1 MSQAENSAAG
11 LQPAPPEGAVH
22 VPGRLFATAALAF
35 LLPVCVIWLL
45 ASFVFGGKTVAGGE
59 SMSAEAVARR
69 LQRVGTIE
77 LGEAA
82 GAAAPRTGEEL
93 YTAVCSACHGT
104 GAAGAPKFGDSAAWG
119 PRIGAGYAA
128 LLNSAL
134 KGKNAMGPQGGGD
147 FSDLEIGRAVVYMAN
162 KGGASFAEPKAPAAA
177 ASAAN

>member
-11 LQPAPPEGAVH
+11 PQQAPPEGELH
-22 VPGRLFATAALAF
+22 MPGRLFATAALAF
-35 LLPVCVIWLL
+35 LLPVFVIWLL

-59 SMSAEAVARR
+59 STSAEAVARR

-77 LGEAA
+77 LREAA
-82 GAAAPRTGEEL
+82 SAAAPRTGEEL
-93 YTAVCSACHGT
+93 YTAVCSACHGS